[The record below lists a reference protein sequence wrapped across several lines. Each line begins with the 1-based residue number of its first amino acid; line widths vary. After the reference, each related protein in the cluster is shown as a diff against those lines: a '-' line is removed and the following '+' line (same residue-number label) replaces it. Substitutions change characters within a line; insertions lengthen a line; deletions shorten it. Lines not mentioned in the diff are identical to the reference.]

1 MKLNLDFGHFDDEIG
16 FFIEIYY
23 NDLKLK
29 NSFIGKIF

>member
-1 MKLNLDFGHFDDEIG
+1 MKSNLDFGYFDDEIG